1 MDPIF
6 IYYNNLEFKD
16 KKIFNIQFSNEDRL
30 QGVMF
35 KKDKDYYLTSMS
47 CFIELNTSLNNTSF
61 NKQIIEI
68 STLSNEILKNG
79 IDHKY
84 KEPELEIIF
93 GNITVPLEPVKTN
106 RPQSTVA
113 VEFFDH
119 VTYQKRIVLVYQPY
133 KELKEFGLKFEKKNK
148 NDKIA
153 GYTID
158 LKDNASKQLFLEK
171 KLYFDKTIINDLF
184 QNYKYHNI
192 IFFEYLNK
200 IYPYELDIVKTYYE
214 EVKNNENVDF

>member
-1 MDPIF
+1 MKID
-6 IYYNNLEFKD
+6 FKVLCL
-16 KKIFNIQFSNEDRL
+16 KKIRIIINP
-30 QGVMF
+30 
-35 KKDKDYYLTSMS
+35 
-47 CFIELNTSLNNTSF
+47 SLNNTSF

-133 KELKEFGLKFEKKNK
+133 KELKEFGLKFEKKK
-148 NDKIA
+148 
-153 GYTID
+153 
-158 LKDNASKQLFLEK
+158 
-171 KLYFDKTIINDLF
+171 
-184 QNYKYHNI
+184 
-192 IFFEYLNK
+192 
-200 IYPYELDIVKTYYE
+200 
-214 EVKNNENVDF
+214 